1 MKTMKLSDIKIKDS
15 FANSNPQNRKMEEC
29 RHHWDENH
37 EQDRYLVVNHKNE
50 LIDGYIQYL
59 ILKEN
64 NVSDAI
70 IQNSE
75 RKRKR
80 YNRIRTKEFEVPKYR
95 TNETVYIYGIHPH
108 SKSKKERVWRVPTS
122 WKGWEN
128 DFLPGDRILVNTKY
142 GVKPV
147 IITRIEW
154 LDECPVNMRIK
165 KVYKKVMEN

>member
-29 RHHWDENH
+29 RNYWNENY

-50 LIDGYIQYL
+50 LVDGYIQYL

-95 TNETVYIYGIHPH
+95 TNETVYIYGIHPN
-108 SKSKKERVWRVPTS
+108 SKSKKERVWRVPIS

-128 DFLPGDRILVNTKY
+128 DLLPGDRIWVNTKY
-142 GVKPV
+142 GIKPI

-154 LDECPVNMRIK
+154 LDECPVNMKVK
-165 KVYKKVMEN
+165 KVYTK